1 MSDDTNTQQGDA
13 QQGDTQQGDT
23 QQGDTQQGDTQQGD
37 TQQGNAQ
44 QGNAQQGDTQQG
56 DTQSVDPYADLK
68 VDLPDNMVLDEEGLG
83 EFKALAAK
91 HGIAPEA
98 AQALM
103 DLYADRVD
111 GWAADAQAR
120 ADAWADETRADP
132 EIGGAKLEE
141 ALKAAGQARAKFGS
155 KELDAL
161 LDTTGVGNHPAVV
174 KFFVAIGRAIS
185 EDSIETGA
193 ARGKGPLDAA
203 KILYPNLN

>member
-1 MSDDTNTQQGDA
+1 MSDDTNTTPPA
-13 QQGDTQQGDT
+13 DTTPVGTPPADT
-23 QQGDTQQGDTQQGD
+23 TPADTTPAGTPPADTPP
-37 TQQGNAQ
+37 A
-44 QGNAQQGDTQQG
+44 
-56 DTQSVDPYADLK
+56 DPYADIK
-68 VDLPDNMVLDEEGLG
+68 VDLPENMILDEAGLG
-83 EFKALAAK
+83 EFKAIAAK
-91 HGIAPEA
+91 YGIAPEA

-111 GWAADAQAR
+111 GWAADVQAQ

-132 EIGGAKLEE
+132 DIGGAKLED

-155 KELDAL
+155 KELDTL

-203 KILYPNLN
+203 KILYPDLN

>member
-1 MSDDTNTQQGDA
+1 MSDDANTPPVDTNTPPV
-13 QQGDTQQGDT
+13 DTPPVNAPPVNAPPVDT
-23 QQGDTQQGDTQQGD
+23 PPEDKPPVDTPPEDKPP
-37 TQQGNAQ
+37 
-44 QGNAQQGDTQQG
+44 
-56 DTQSVDPYADLK
+56 VDPYADLK

-111 GWAADAQAR
+111 SWAASVQAQ

-132 EIGGAKLEE
+132 DIGGAKLED

-155 KELDAL
+155 KELDSL

-185 EDSIETGA
+185 EDSIVTGGT
-193 ARGKGPLDAA
+193 RREGPLDAA
-203 KILYPNLN
+203 KILYPNLS